1 VTGLRHDITGP
12 TLHPRVARFA
22 TMIRPAIFSPTS
34 GAQPDRFFLI
44 FYFHFLFIERFDTAD
59 LKDAKALLDELGTLA
74 MGKVRSCQP
83 RGTQVLREISAAN
96 ALPRLRNLNAP
107 GLVLYVVLLF
117 ASQAL
122 SIKSD
127 AVEYVSQM

>member
-1 VTGLRHDITGP
+1 
-12 TLHPRVARFA
+12 
-22 TMIRPAIFSPTS
+22 MIRPAIFSPTS

-59 LKDAKALLDELGTLA
+59 LKDAKALLDEL
-74 MGKVRSCQP
+74 GKVRSCQP

>member
-1 VTGLRHDITGP
+1 
-12 TLHPRVARFA
+12 
-22 TMIRPAIFSPTS
+22 MIRPAIFSPTS